1 MLKSFRTRLP
11 AQRQGRAGDTPEF
24 ESLMAMTDGELA
36 DIGLRRG
43 DIEAW
48 GSGQIGRLH
57 RRLG

>member
-1 MLKSFRTRLP
+1 MLKSFRARVP
-11 AQRQGRAGDTPEF
+11 ALRQGRTGDTPEF
-24 ESLMAMTDGELA
+24 ERLMAMTDGELA

-48 GSGQIGRLH
+48 GKGQIGRLR

>member
-1 MLKSFRTRLP
+1 MLQRFRRQP
-11 AQRQGRAGDTPEF
+11 SEQRHGRAGDANEF
-24 ESLMAMTDGELA
+24 ECLMAMTDGELA

-48 GSGQIGRLH
+48 GTGQIGRLH

>member
-1 MLKSFRTRLP
+1 MMQRFGVLSAEQRHGRT
-11 AQRQGRAGDTPEF
+11 ADASEF
-24 ESLMAMTDGELA
+24 ERLMAMTDGELA

-48 GSGQIGRLH
+48 GTGQVGRLH

>member
-1 MLKSFRTRLP
+1 MLKRLRKVS
-11 AQRQGRAGDTPEF
+11 AEQRHGRAGDHAEF
-24 ESLMAMTDGELA
+24 ENLMAMTDGELA

-48 GSGQIGRLH
+48 GTGQVGRLH

>member
-1 MLKSFRTRLP
+1 MLQRFRRP
-11 AQRQGRAGDTPEF
+11 SPEQRHGRAGDANEF
-24 ESLMAMTDGELA
+24 ERLMAMTDGELA

-48 GSGQIGRLH
+48 GTGQIGRLR

>member
-1 MLKSFRTRLP
+1 MLNRFRTTVSE
-11 AQRQGRAGDTPEF
+11 QRHGRAGTTSEF
-24 ESLMAMTDGELA
+24 ERLMAMTDGELA

-48 GSGQIGRLH
+48 GTGQIGRLH